1 MARSKS
7 SFSLPLIC
15 LKKTRVLLSLIS
27 FLKVSKSKSKKTLTS
42 YQPSLSPENRRIRR
56 PRRDKSEMRRGTWVE
71 TNYIAFVQVNIKQE
85 FTWKADRGIVA

>member
-1 MARSKS
+1 M
-7 SFSLPLIC
+7 
-15 LKKTRVLLSLIS
+15 
-27 FLKVSKSKSKKTLTS
+27 TS